1 MERPPL
7 SMDELVDHWTV
18 LSDEAGLVNAKQES
32 TRLAFA
38 LLLKFYT
45 QHGRFPRGRAEF
57 PDEVVDYVARQ
68 TRTPAST
75 LGLYE
80 WSGRTIER
88 HRREIRDHL
97 GFRECS
103 VPDADKLTD
112 WLASTSPTP
121 SASRSE
127 CARNCSSAAGPNRS
141 SHPPGQITRMVRSA
155 LHSAEQ
161 TWFARI
167 ATRLGAETSARILA
181 LVAADQAPEAEEE
194 DTDNDLDEDQ
204 GSVLSLIKAMPGNV
218 SLDSMPPRSASPP
231 TSGPSAC
238 PPTYSPTWRRRC
250 WPGGGSGP
258 RWNRR
263 HTCVRGRA
271 TRRKPPSP
279 CWRRCWSSGNARS
292 PTPWS
297 TY

>member
-57 PDEVVDYVARQ
+57 PDEVVDYVACQ
-68 TRTPAST
+68 TKTPAST

-103 VPDADKLTD
+103 VADADKLTE
-112 WLASTSPTP
+112 WLAVNVAHAERQQDRVREEPLRQCRAERIEPP
-121 SASRSE
+121 S
-127 CARNCSSAAGPNRS
+127 
-141 SHPPGQITRMVRSA
+141 PGQVTRIVRSA
-155 LHSAEQ
+155 LHNAEQ

-167 ATRLGAETSARILA
+167 AARLHIETRARSGSQARRTS
-181 LVAADQAPEAEEE
+181 
-194 DTDNDLDEDQ
+194 
-204 GSVLSLIKAMPGNV
+204 
-218 SLDSMPPRSASPP
+218 
-231 TSGPSAC
+231 C
-238 PPTYSPTWRRRC
+238 
-250 WPGGGSGP
+250 
-258 RWNRR
+258 
-263 HTCVRGRA
+263 
-271 TRRKPPSP
+271 SP
-279 CWRRCWSSGNARS
+279 CGRR
-292 PTPWS
+292 
-297 TY
+297 

>member
-1 MERPPL
+1 
-7 SMDELVDHWTV
+7 MDELVDHWTV
-18 LSDEAGLVNAKQES
+18 LSDEAGLVNVKQEN

-112 WLASTSPTP
+112 WLV
-121 SASRSE
+121 SR
-127 CARNCSSAAGPNRS
+127 
-141 SHPPGQITRMVRSA
+141 
-155 LHSAEQ
+155 
-161 TWFARI
+161 F
-167 ATRLGAETSARILA
+167 
-181 LVAADQAPEAEEE
+181 
-194 DTDNDLDEDQ
+194 
-204 GSVLSLIKAMPGNV
+204 
-218 SLDSMPPRSASPP
+218 
-231 TSGPSAC
+231 
-238 PPTYSPTWRRRC
+238 
-250 WPGGGSGP
+250 
-258 RWNRR
+258 
-263 HTCVRGRA
+263 
-271 TRRKPPSP
+271 
-279 CWRRCWSSGNARS
+279 
-292 PTPWS
+292 
-297 TY
+297 